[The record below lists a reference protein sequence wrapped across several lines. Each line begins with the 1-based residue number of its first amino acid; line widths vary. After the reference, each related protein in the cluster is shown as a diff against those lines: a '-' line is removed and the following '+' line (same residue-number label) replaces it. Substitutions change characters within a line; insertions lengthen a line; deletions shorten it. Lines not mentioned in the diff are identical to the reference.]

1 MKFNS
6 TSSVLIVASV
16 LTFVLLYFVGLAIP
30 GRHDLI
36 KFGYETSF
44 LTLFVGV
51 VIKKKNIQQLIGLFL
66 YIVFYN
72 LAVLK
77 RPPFQIQNENV
88 VHLINHY
95 SFFII
100 VAAIIFII
108 PTTFDKYHFKP
119 LTNPTNLKDSTI
131 ILTTVILTIAMQA
144 LVRLLV

>member
-6 TSSVLIVASV
+6 TSSALIVASV
-16 LTFVLLYFVGLAIP
+16 LTFVLLYFVGLAAP
-30 GRHDLI
+30 GLHDLI
-36 KFGYETSF
+36 KFGYEICF
-44 LTLFVGV
+44 LALFIGV
-51 VIKKKNIQQLIGLFL
+51 ILKKKNIQQLIGLFL

-88 VHLINHY
+88 VYLINHY

-119 LTNPTNLKDSTI
+119 LTNPSNLKDSTV
-131 ILTTVILTIAMQA
+131 ILTTVILTIAMQT

>member
-16 LTFVLLYFVGLAIP
+16 LTFVLLYFVGLATA

-51 VIKKKNIQQLIGLFL
+51 VLKKKNIQQLIGLFL

-131 ILTTVILTIAMQA
+131 ILTTVMLTIAMQT